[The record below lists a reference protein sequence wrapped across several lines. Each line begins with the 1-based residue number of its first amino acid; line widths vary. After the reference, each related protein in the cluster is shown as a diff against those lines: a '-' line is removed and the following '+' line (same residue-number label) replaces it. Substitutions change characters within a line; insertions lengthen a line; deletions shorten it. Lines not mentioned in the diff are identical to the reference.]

1 MFSSSVESDLLDAV
15 AGFSLC
21 ENNFLLLLLL
31 NRQEFPVKSLWG
43 WKAEFVQ
50 FSSPFEISVQS
61 QGLIAD
67 PAGHDL
73 LCLLSSSI
81 VGVSR
86 ENHFKYRGER
96 ETISSSNAATPQTN
110 LSTRL
115 ESLPG
120 IERERESFCTFLQ
133 IQGFTVAINS
143 TDSKMSKTHSHHK
156 QHVITITCSWQ
167 TRRKTCCSLSEMHGK
182 STNADI
188 SWPCA
193 TSKSSQFS

>member
-1 MFSSSVESDLLDAV
+1 MQ
-15 AGFSLC
+15 SLY
-21 ENNFLLLLLL
+21 N
-31 NRQEFPVKSLWG
+31 SLRL
-43 WKAEFVQ
+43 
-50 FSSPFEISVQS
+50 FETSVQS
-61 QGLIAD
+61 QGLIAA
-67 PAGHDL
+67 PAGCDL
-73 LCLLSSSI
+73 LCLLSSCI

-86 ENHFKYRGER
+86 GNHFKYRGER
-96 ETISSSNAATPQTN
+96 ETISSSNAASPQTN

-143 TDSKMSKTHSHHK
+143 TDSKMSKTLSHHK
-156 QHVITITCSWQ
+156 QHIITITCSWQ
-167 TRRKTCCSLSEMHGK
+167 TRMKTCCSLSEMHGK
-182 STNADI
+182 STEADI

>member
-1 MFSSSVESDLLDAV
+1 MFSSSVESDLLDAL

-43 WKAEFVQ
+43 WNAELYN
-50 FSSPFEISVQS
+50 SLRLFEIFVQS
-61 QGLIAD
+61 QGLIAA

-133 IQGFTVAINS
+133 IQGFAVAINS
-143 TDSKMSKTHSHHK
+143 TDSKMSKTISHHK

-167 TRRKTCCSLSEMHGK
+167 TRRKTCCSLSEILNR
-182 STNADI
+182 STEADI
-188 SWPCA
+188 SRPCA
-193 TSKSSQFS
+193 TSKPPKLV

>member
-1 MFSSSVESDLLDAV
+1 MFSSSVESDLLDAL

-43 WKAEFVQ
+43 WNAEFVQ

-61 QGLIAD
+61 QGLIAA
-67 PAGHDL
+67 PAGRDL

-81 VGVSR
+81 VGVLR
-86 ENHFKYRGER
+86 GNHFKYRVER
-96 ETISSSNAATPQTN
+96 ETISSSSAASPQTN

-120 IERERESFCTFLQ
+120 IERERESFCAFLQ

-143 TDSKMSKTHSHHK
+143 TDSKMSKTLSHHK

-182 STNADI
+182 STEADI

>member
-1 MFSSSVESDLLDAV
+1 MQ
-15 AGFSLC
+15 SLY
-21 ENNFLLLLLL
+21 N
-31 NRQEFPVKSLWG
+31 SLRL
-43 WKAEFVQ
+43 
-50 FSSPFEISVQS
+50 FEISVQS
-61 QGLIAD
+61 QGLIAA

-73 LCLLSSSI
+73 LCLLSSCI

-86 ENHFKYRGER
+86 GNHFKYRSES
-96 ETISSSNAATPQTN
+96 ETISSSNAASPQTN

-143 TDSKMSKTHSHHK
+143 TDSKMSKTLSHHK

-167 TRRKTCCSLSEMHGK
+167 TRMKTCCSLSEMHGK
-182 STNADI
+182 STEADI

>member
-1 MFSSSVESDLLDAV
+1 MFSSSVESDLLDAL

-61 QGLIAD
+61 QGLIAA

-81 VGVSR
+81 VGVLR
-86 ENHFKYRGER
+86 GNHFKYRGEW
-96 ETISSSNAATPQTN
+96 ETISNAASSQTN
-110 LSTRL
+110 LSNRL

-143 TDSKMSKTHSHHK
+143 TDSKMSKTLSHHK

-167 TRRKTCCSLSEMHGK
+167 TRIKTCCGLSEMHCK
-182 STNADI
+182 STEADI
-188 SWPCA
+188 SWPCV

>member
-1 MFSSSVESDLLDAV
+1 MQ
-15 AGFSLC
+15 SLY
-21 ENNFLLLLLL
+21 N
-31 NRQEFPVKSLWG
+31 SLRL
-43 WKAEFVQ
+43 
-50 FSSPFEISVQS
+50 FETSVQS
-61 QGLIAD
+61 QGLIAA
-67 PAGHDL
+67 PAGCDL
-73 LCLLSSSI
+73 LCLLSSCI

-86 ENHFKYRGER
+86 GNHFKYRGEW
-96 ETISSSNAATPQTN
+96 ETISSSNAASPQTN

-143 TDSKMSKTHSHHK
+143 TDSKMSKTLSHHK

-167 TRRKTCCSLSEMHGK
+167 TRMKTCCSLSEMHGE
-182 STNADI
+182 STEADI

-193 TSKSSQFS
+193 TSKSSQIS